1 MSKEEMKLALDALE
15 AGEYY
20 IDDLEAIVYA
30 ADDLGT
36 HEDRAKM
43 QAAITALR
51 EALAEQPAQT
61 DWEAVA
67 ADQAMT
73 IALLKAERPAQQEPV
88 AQWQKRHPH
97 HWEGKWEN
105 TNEHDAKWWRD
116 NSQGWEI
123 RALYTSQPAQPQQ
136 ETWEHLKVYG
146 YAPGGYMMTCRG
158 CNTTVIGVDKRAL
171 RCKPCAI
178 KAAST
183 KQQEPVAYMYEQAK
197 YGPTDLRGQQWRP
210 ALSRNKPYTGDDK
223 VRCLRPLYTH
233 PIFQTWAGLTDEEVK
248 ECFESV
254 PTQDCQNY
262 EHWRSLCARNIE
274 AKLKEKNT

>member
-1 MSKEEMKLALDALE
+1 MTKE
-15 AGEYY
+15 
-20 IDDLEAIVYA
+20 
-30 ADDLGT
+30 
-36 HEDRAKM
+36 
-43 QAAITALR
+43 
-51 EALAEQPAQT
+51 T
-61 DWEAVA
+61 DWEAIA

-73 IALLKAERPAQQEPV
+73 IALLKVKIHGLLDEPPA
-88 AQWQKRHPH
+88 
-97 HWEGKWEN
+97 
-105 TNEHDAKWWRD
+105 
-116 NSQGWEI
+116 
-123 RALYTSQPAQPQQ
+123 
-136 ETWEHLKVYG
+136 
-146 YAPGGYMMTCRG
+146 
-158 CNTTVIGVDKRAL
+158 
-171 RCKPCAI
+171 
-178 KAAST
+178 
-183 KQQEPVAYMYEQAK
+183 AYMYEQAK